1 MKFVQTLAAIALAS
15 TASAYAQNVTWDM
28 PTAYPESNPHTVTI
42 RQFAADLE
50 KATNG
55 QLKITVHA
63 GGSLYRAPEIKR
75 AVQSGQA
82 QAGEVIMSILENEN
96 RIFGLDS
103 IPFVATSFAD
113 AERMWRA
120 QRPAVERLLS
130 AQGIKLL
137 YAVPWPPQGIF
148 AKREIRSGAD
158 FKGLKWR
165 AYNAATSK
173 IAQMF
178 GAQPLTVQAAELSQ
192 ALATGVVEATMTSAA
207 TGVDSKLWE
216 NVSHYIPVNAW
227 LPKNMVMVNQ
237 KAFDALPKASQ
248 DAVVRIAADAEKK
261 GWDRMR
267 AYTDE
272 ATSILAKNK
281 MIVAQPSAQLKQ
293 DMDKVG
299 DEMLAD
305 WLKATG
311 EEGKRII
318 DTFNR
323 K

>member
-55 QLKITVHA
+55 QLKITVHS

-148 AKREIRSGAD
+148 AKREIKSGAD

>member
-55 QLKITVHA
+55 QLKITVHS

-311 EEGKRII
+311 DDGKRII
-318 DTFNR
+318 DAFN
-323 K
+323 KK

>member
-55 QLKITVHA
+55 QLKITVHS

-148 AKREIRSGAD
+148 AKREIKSGAD

-216 NVSHYIPVNAW
+216 TVSHYIPVNAW

-281 MIVAQPSAQLKQ
+281 MIVVQPSAQLKQ

-311 EEGKRII
+311 EDGKRII
-318 DTFNR
+318 DAFN
-323 K
+323 KK

>member
-55 QLKITVHA
+55 QVKITVHS

-82 QAGEVIMSILENEN
+82 QAGEVIMSLLENEN
-96 RIFGLDS
+96 KIFGLDS

-113 AERMWRA
+113 ADRMWRA
-120 QRPAVERLLS
+120 QRPAVERLLA

-148 AKREIRSGAD
+148 AKREIKSGAD

>member
-55 QLKITVHA
+55 QLKITVHS

>member
-42 RQFAADLE
+42 RQFASDVE

-55 QLKITVHA
+55 QLKITVHS

-148 AKREIRSGAD
+148 AKREIKSGAD

-216 NVSHYIPVNAW
+216 TVSHYIPVNAW

-237 KAFDALPKASQ
+237 KAFDALPKTSQ

-299 DEMLAD
+299 DDMLAD

-311 EEGKRII
+311 EDGKRII
-318 DTFNR
+318 DAFN
-323 K
+323 KK

>member
-55 QLKITVHA
+55 QLKITVHS

-82 QAGEVIMSILENEN
+82 QAGEVIMSLLENEN
-96 RIFGLDS
+96 KIFGLDS

-148 AKREIRSGAD
+148 AKREIKSGAD

-299 DEMLAD
+299 DDMLAD

-311 EEGKRII
+311 DDGKRII
-318 DTFNR
+318 DAFN
-323 K
+323 KK

>member
-55 QLKITVHA
+55 QVKITVHS

-82 QAGEVIMSILENEN
+82 QAGEVIMSLLENEN
-96 RIFGLDS
+96 KIFGLDS

-113 AERMWRA
+113 ADRMWRA
-120 QRPAVERLLS
+120 QRPAVERLLA

-148 AKREIRSGAD
+148 AKREIKSGAD

-299 DEMLAD
+299 DDMLAD

-311 EEGKRII
+311 DDGKRII
-318 DTFNR
+318 DAFN
-323 K
+323 KK

>member
-1 MKFVQTLAAIALAS
+1 MALAS

-55 QLKITVHA
+55 QVKITVHS

-82 QAGEVIMSILENEN
+82 QAGEVIMSLLENEN
-96 RIFGLDS
+96 KIFGLDS

-113 AERMWRA
+113 ADRMWRA
-120 QRPAVERLLS
+120 QRPAVERLLA

-148 AKREIRSGAD
+148 AKREIKSGAD

-299 DEMLAD
+299 DDMLAD

-311 EEGKRII
+311 DDGKRII
-318 DTFNR
+318 DAFN
-323 K
+323 KK

>member
-55 QLKITVHA
+55 QLKITVHS

-148 AKREIRSGAD
+148 AKREIKSGAD

-311 EEGKRII
+311 DDGKRII
-318 DTFNR
+318 DAFNR

>member
-55 QLKITVHA
+55 QLKITVHS

-82 QAGEVIMSILENEN
+82 QAGEIIMSILENEN

>member
-1 MKFVQTLAAIALAS
+1 MKFVHTLAAIALAS

-55 QLKITVHA
+55 HLKITVHS

-148 AKREIRSGAD
+148 AKREIKSGAD

>member
-55 QLKITVHA
+55 QLKITVHS

-82 QAGEVIMSILENEN
+82 QAGEVIMSLLENEN
-96 RIFGLDS
+96 KIFGLDS

-299 DEMLAD
+299 DDMLAD

-311 EEGKRII
+311 DDGKRII
-318 DTFNR
+318 DAFN
-323 K
+323 KK

>member
-1 MKFVQTLAAIALAS
+1 
-15 TASAYAQNVTWDM
+15 
-28 PTAYPESNPHTVTI
+28 
-42 RQFAADLE
+42 
-50 KATNG
+50 
-55 QLKITVHA
+55 
-63 GGSLYRAPEIKR
+63 
-75 AVQSGQA
+75 QSGQA

>member
-55 QLKITVHA
+55 QLKITVHS

-148 AKREIRSGAD
+148 AKREIKSGAD

-216 NVSHYIPVNAW
+216 TVSHYIPVNAW

-281 MIVAQPSAQLKQ
+281 MIVVQPSAQLKQ

-299 DEMLAD
+299 DDMLAD

-311 EEGKRII
+311 EDGKRII
-318 DTFNR
+318 DAFN
-323 K
+323 KK

>member
-55 QLKITVHA
+55 QVKITVHS

>member
-1 MKFVQTLAAIALAS
+1 
-15 TASAYAQNVTWDM
+15 
-28 PTAYPESNPHTVTI
+28 
-42 RQFAADLE
+42 
-50 KATNG
+50 
-55 QLKITVHA
+55 
-63 GGSLYRAPEIKR
+63 
-75 AVQSGQA
+75 
-82 QAGEVIMSILENEN
+82 
-96 RIFGLDS
+96 
-103 IPFVATSFAD
+103 
-113 AERMWRA
+113 
-120 QRPAVERLLS
+120 
-130 AQGIKLL
+130 
-137 YAVPWPPQGIF
+137 
-148 AKREIRSGAD
+148 
-158 FKGLKWR
+158 
-165 AYNAATSK
+165 
-173 IAQMF
+173 
-178 GAQPLTVQAAELSQ
+178 
-192 ALATGVVEATMTSAA
+192 
-207 TGVDSKLWE
+207 
-216 NVSHYIPVNAW
+216 VNAW

>member
-1 MKFVQTLAAIALAS
+1 
-15 TASAYAQNVTWDM
+15 
-28 PTAYPESNPHTVTI
+28 
-42 RQFAADLE
+42 
-50 KATNG
+50 
-55 QLKITVHA
+55 
-63 GGSLYRAPEIKR
+63 
-75 AVQSGQA
+75 
-82 QAGEVIMSILENEN
+82 
-96 RIFGLDS
+96 
-103 IPFVATSFAD
+103 
-113 AERMWRA
+113 MWRA

-148 AKREIRSGAD
+148 AKREIKSGAD

-216 NVSHYIPVNAW
+216 TVSHYIPVNAW

-281 MIVAQPSAQLKQ
+281 MIVVQPSAQLKQ

-311 EEGKRII
+311 EDGKRII
-318 DTFNR
+318 DAFN
-323 K
+323 KK